1 MNLESDADRQELE
14 EAMKRFDVSPIIER
28 FGTWAVTT
36 YGIECLE
43 RYYPIEFEQV
53 DESDWLD
60 HMKGKTWVDI
70 GDFAEALF
78 YARQLYGMRQ
88 AFIISGRPLKVFLC
102 HGKEDKPSVR
112 HLYHRLQAVGIKPW
126 LDEEQILPGQDW
138 KFEITKAVRQSDIV
152 LVCLSRTSVGK
163 TGFVQKE
170 IKDALDAADERPEG
184 MIFLIPARLE
194 ECEVPDRLRG
204 RQWVDLFNPGG
215 FDLLLKS
222 LRTCCTSQQKT

>member
-1 MNLESDADRQELE
+1 MNLESDADQQKLE
-14 EAMKRFDVSPIIER
+14 EAMKRFDVSPLIER

-36 YGIECLE
+36 YGVECLE
-43 RYYPIEFEQV
+43 RYYPIEFKRV

-60 HMKGKTWVDI
+60 HMNGKTWVNI
-70 GDFAEALF
+70 GDFAEALC
-78 YARQLYGMRQ
+78 YARQLYEMRQ
-88 AFIISGRPLKVFLC
+88 TFITSDRPLKVFLC
-102 HGKEDKPSVR
+102 HGKEDKSSVR
-112 HLYHRLQAVGIKPW
+112 HLYHRLQAVGIEPW

-138 KFEITKAVRQSDIV
+138 KLEITRAVRQSDIV

-184 MIFLIPARLE
+184 MIFLIPTRLE
-194 ECEVPDRLRG
+194 ECEVPDRLRD
-204 RQWVDLFNPGG
+204 RQWVDLFNPRG

-222 LRTCCTSQQKT
+222 L